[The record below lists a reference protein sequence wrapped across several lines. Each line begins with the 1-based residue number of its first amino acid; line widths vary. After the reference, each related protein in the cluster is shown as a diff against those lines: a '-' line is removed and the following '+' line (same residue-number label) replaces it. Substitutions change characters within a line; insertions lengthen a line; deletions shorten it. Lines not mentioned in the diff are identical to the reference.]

1 MRRNFEELNRGPFDL
16 LVIGGGIYG
25 CWIAYD
31 AALRG
36 LRVALVEQTDWAAAT
51 SSASSKLIHGGLR
64 YLEYGQFR
72 LVKKTLDE
80 RRRLS
85 RLAPHHV
92 RPLRFILPV
101 YSGDRVG
108 RTRLKIGLWLY
119 DRLAG
124 ADQPVPPHRSWS
136 HQEMKRRFKF
146 LSRDGLRGGFSYG
159 DCQVDDARMT
169 LEVVDGAIRAGA
181 AAVNRARA
189 AALTIADGRVVGAT
203 VEDLETGR
211 RLDLEAKVTVNCAGP
226 WARELIADVDPGRAP
241 STRLTKGVH
250 LVLPGLPVDDAFL
263 LSSKEDRRIVF
274 LIPWYGRTLLG
285 TTDTDYSG
293 DPADVRVE
301 RSDVTYLLSV
311 ANRAIEEIGWQES
324 DVIAG
329 YAGLRTLP
337 DAKGIAPSAVSRE
350 WILDQ
355 PLPGLLSTVGGKFT
369 SARADSAKAVDRVL
383 ETLDREPVDCPT
395 KSLPLPW
402 APQGRFGKWS
412 RTTLSR
418 GLGFGLD
425 EATVGNLIRRYG
437 TRIDAIFEMIADQ
450 PDLARRL
457 VPELPFCVAEIVYA
471 VTGEMAGSLEDV
483 LRRRVPLMLLDRL
496 PEPTLR
502 ALADLVGELLS
513 WSSERRAAEVG
524 AIMNETH
531 RGPKVHART

>member
-1 MRRNFEELNRGPFDL
+1 MRRNFDELNQGPFDL
-16 LVIGGGIYG
+16 LVVGGGIYG

-36 LRVALVEQTDWAAAT
+36 LQVALVEQTDWAAAT

-64 YLEYGQFR
+64 YLEYGHLR
-72 LVKKTLDE
+72 LVKKTLNE

-92 RPLRFILPV
+92 QPLRFILPV

-108 RTRLKIGLWLY
+108 KTRLKLGLWLY

-124 ADQPVPPHRSWS
+124 ADQPVPPHRSWTS
-136 HQEMKRRFKF
+136 REMKRRFKF

-159 DCQVDDARMT
+159 DCQVDDARLT
-169 LEVVDGAIRAGA
+169 LELVDGAIQAGV

-189 AALTIADGRVVGAT
+189 VALSMGEGRVVGAT

-211 RLDLEAKVTVNCAGP
+211 RIDLQAKVTVNCTGP
-226 WARELIADVDPGRAP
+226 WARNLIAGVDPGRAP

-263 LSSKEDRRIVF
+263 LSSKDDKRIVF

-285 TTDTDYSG
+285 TTDTDYEG

-301 RSDVTYLLSV
+301 RSDVSYLLSV
-311 ANRAIEEIGWQES
+311 ANRAIAEIGWQES

-337 DAKGIAPSAVSRE
+337 GAKGIAPSAVSRE

-355 PLPGLLSTVGGKFT
+355 PLPGLLSTVGGKYT
-369 SARADSAKAVDRVL
+369 SARADSAQAVDRIL
-383 ETLDREPVDCPT
+383 ETLGREPVDCPT
-395 KSLPLPW
+395 ESLPLPW
-402 APQGRFGKWS
+402 APQGHLSKWS
-412 RTTLSR
+412 RSTLSR
-418 GLGFGLD
+418 GLGLGLD
-425 EATVGNLIRRYG
+425 EAMIGNLMRRYG
-437 TRIDAIFEMIADQ
+437 TRIDSIYAMIADQ
-450 PDLARRL
+450 PDLARRP

-483 LRRRVPLMLLDRL
+483 LRRRVPLMLLCRL

-513 WSSERRAAEVG
+513 WSSERRSEEVG
-524 AIMNETH
+524 AIITGSH
-531 RGPKVHART
+531 RSPKVHART

>member
-16 LVIGGGIYG
+16 LVVGGGIYG

-36 LRVALVEQTDWAAAT
+36 LRVALVEQSDWAAAT

-64 YLEYGQFR
+64 YLEYGHFR

-92 RPLRFILPV
+92 QPLRFILPV

-108 RTRLKIGLWLY
+108 KTRLKLGLWLY

-124 ADQPVPPHRSWS
+124 SDQPVPPHRSWS
-136 HQEMKRRFKF
+136 GRDLKRRFKF
-146 LSRDGLRGGFSYG
+146 LNPDGLRGGFSYG

-169 LEVVDGAIRAGA
+169 LELVDGAVQAGV

-189 AALTIADGRVVGAT
+189 TSLLMSDGRVVGAT

-211 RLDLEAKVTVNCAGP
+211 RIDLQAEVTVNCTGP
-226 WARELIADVDPGRAP
+226 WTRNLIAGVDPDRAP

-263 LSSKEDRRIVF
+263 FSSKADKRIVF

-285 TTDTDYSG
+285 TTDTDYHG

-301 RSDVTYLLSV
+301 RADVTYLLSV
-311 ANRAIEEIGWQES
+311 ANRAIGEIGWQEA
-324 DVIAG
+324 DVIAA

-355 PLPGLLSTVGGKFT
+355 PLPGLLSTIGGKYT
-369 SARADSAKAVDRVL
+369 SARADSAVAVDRVL
-383 ETLDREPVDCPT
+383 ETLGRDSVDSPT

-402 APQGRFGKWS
+402 APQGRIAKWS

-418 GLGFGLD
+418 GLGLGLD
-425 EATVGNLIRRYG
+425 EAAIGNLIRRYG
-437 TRIDAIFEMIADQ
+437 TRIDAIFEIIADQ
-450 PDLARRL
+450 PDLAHRL
-457 VPELPFCVAEIVYA
+457 VPDLPFCVAEIVYA

-483 LRRRVPLMLLDRL
+483 LRRRVPLLLLCRL

-513 WSSERRAAEVG
+513 WSSERRADEVG
-524 AIMNETH
+524 AIVAGSH
-531 RGPKVHART
+531 RSPKVSART